1 MSQHSQ
7 DLFQSK
13 LQAGKQALERG
24 QYRLSVEELEAA
36 IALVNLGSKQGGE
49 AQLWLVMAYQAAG
62 RLAEA
67 QSLCRKLIHHPDP
80 HLKKQGKQ
88 VLYILEA
95 PSLSRPKEWMTE
107 IPDLTQTEA
116 NRPSY
121 VQATRSPK
129 KPKEV
134 SPIVF
139 EDTSRMN
146 TKDNGFILAAIVLI
160 LILVTVTLWF
170 H

>member
-1 MSQHSQ
+1 MSKDSLT
-7 DLFQSK
+7 LFQSK
-13 LQAGKQALERG
+13 LQAGKQALDRG

-80 HLKKQGKQ
+80 ELKKQGKQ
-88 VLYILEA
+88 VLYILQA

-107 IPDLTQTEA
+107 IPDLTQPDA
-116 NRPSY
+116 HRPSY
-121 VQATRSPK
+121 VRAKGSPP
-129 KPKEV
+129 KPKET

-139 EDTSRMN
+139 EDTRRMN
-146 TKDNGFILAAIVLI
+146 TKDNGFIGAAIALI
-160 LILVTVTLWF
+160 LLLLAGTLWLT
-170 H
+170 